1 MTFGEK
7 IIKYRND
14 NGLTQDELAKIVG
27 TTKQVISRY
36 EKGQRTPKI
45 DVVQEYAKK
54 LNLSVLY
61 LVDNNVTIIPAT
73 DTNVLTNHEGK
84 VVTAYRGKP
93 LIQPAVDKLL
103 DVEPE
108 KETAPSSDDAVL
120 SVAARGTAI
129 TGEQFDKI
137 FSVEDTLERSTD

>member
-7 IIKYRND
+7 LIKYRND

-108 KETAPSSDDAVL
+108 KETAPSEENSTIRL
-120 SVAARGTAI
+120 AAIGTPAEEEKQHI
-129 TGEQFDKI
+129 IDKI
-137 FSVEDTLERSTD
+137 DSHLEQG